1 MKRGTHSQI
10 QRSPVTAPITAAPI
24 AGPNAP
30 KIMGA
35 GFMNSESTSAA
46 EIVGGICCWSGSPV

>member
-1 MKRGTHSQI
+1 MNSGTHSQDS
-10 QRSPVTAPITAAPI
+10 RLPVTAAITAPAM
-24 AGPNAP
+24 AGPKAP

-46 EIVGGICCWSGSPV
+46 EIVGDIDRSGSPV